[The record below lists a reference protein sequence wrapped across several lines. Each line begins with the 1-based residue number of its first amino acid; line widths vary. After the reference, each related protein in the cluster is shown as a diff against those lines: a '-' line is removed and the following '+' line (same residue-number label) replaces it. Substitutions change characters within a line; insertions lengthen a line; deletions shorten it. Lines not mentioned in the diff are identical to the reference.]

1 MSKTILITGSSTGI
15 GRATATYFANHGWK
29 VAATMRTPE
38 KESELQTH
46 ENIEVFRLDV
56 TDQHSIDAAIAST
69 IEAFGKIDVVLNNA
83 GYGTAGPFEAATKDQ
98 VKRQFDTNLFGLFDV
113 TRAALPHFRERKSG
127 LFINIS
133 SIGGLVTLPT
143 FSLYHSTKWAVE
155 GFSESLAYELR
166 PLGIH
171 VKLVEPG
178 GVSTDF
184 AGRSLDFLQKEGL
197 TDYDP
202 TIQKITALFSDPER
216 SLSYSS
222 GEQIAEVIFEAA
234 TDGKT
239 QLRYLAGDDAK
250 EFWAGRQQLGDDAFH
265 GMITERFLGEG

>member
-56 TDQHSIDAAIAST
+56 TDQQSIDAAIAST

-143 FSLYHSTKWAVE
+143 PTFYPAPAATKMRSI
-155 GFSESLAYELR
+155 F
-166 PLGIH
+166 PL
-171 VKLVEPG
+171 KQAPRRL
-178 GVSTDF
+178 
-184 AGRSLDFLQKEGL
+184 
-197 TDYDP
+197 
-202 TIQKITALFSDPER
+202 
-216 SLSYSS
+216 
-222 GEQIAEVIFEAA
+222 FEALSTA
-234 TDGKT
+234 
-239 QLRYLAGDDAK
+239 
-250 EFWAGRQQLGDDAFH
+250 
-265 GMITERFLGEG
+265 